1 MAPAPLLSGHHAQI
15 ERWRRDQRLLITA
28 RHRPDLLQA
37 ARERG
42 QLTRADE
49 ALLAQNASLL

>member
-1 MAPAPLLSGHHAQI
+1 VPAPLRSGHHAHI

-49 ALLAQNASLL
+49 AVLAQNQAAL